1 MTKPGKFLSRMMIFM
16 AVVVVIVALLFGAIQ
31 QAFMANIAI
40 NGVILGVLLVGCV
53 FIFRQVLG
61 LKPEIEWVETYR
73 RSSGSSAPI
82 ARPPKL
88 LSPMASL
95 LGDES
100 TSIKLSAMSM
110 RSLLDSIASRLSEGR
125 ETSRYMI
132 SLLVFLGLLGTFW
145 GLLDTIGSIGTTIK
159 SLTVGGEDITTMFDD
174 LKRGL
179 DTPLSGMAT
188 AFSSSLFGLA
198 GSLILGFLDLQAGQA
213 QNHFYNDLE
222 EWLSSVSKLSSA
234 SALNVDGEG
243 GASASAYTSALLEQ
257 SADSLE
263 KLQRIM
269 SRSEDAR
276 KSTDLALTNLAEHL
290 AALGD
295 QLKSNQQLMQGL
307 GESQIQTQKVLNQLV
322 EDSHGGSN
330 KQKTTTLDDASREHL
345 RNMDVHMKRLV
356 DQNNNERMV
365 EDLRGEFKLLAR
377 TIATALEQNKS
388 SRD

>member
-16 AVVVVIVALLFGAIQ
+16 AVVLAIVALLFGAIQ

-73 RSSGSSAPI
+73 RASNSSAPI

-95 LGDES
+95 LGEETS
-100 TSIKLSAMSM
+100 TIKLSAMSM

-179 DTPLSGMAT
+179 ETPLSGMAT

-234 SALNVDGEG
+234 SALNIDGEG
-243 GASASAYTSALLEQ
+243 GGSASAYTSALLEQ

-322 EDSHGGSN
+322 EGSSGN
-330 KQKTTTLDDASREHL
+330 KTKTTTLDEASREHL

-356 DQNNNERMV
+356 DQNNNDRMV

-388 SRD
+388 QRD